1 MRIILG
7 TQNGTVILITT
18 HIDYSWLPISALQV
32 NMLLSFDDKG
42 NDLKATITRKLQSLS
57 HLLGMVVV
65 VVVVVAVVVAIA
77 VEVAAEVEVAVTSL
91 A

>member
-1 MRIILG
+1 
-7 TQNGTVILITT
+7 
-18 HIDYSWLPISALQV
+18 
-32 NMLLSFDDKG
+32 MLLSFDDKG

-65 VVVVVAVVVAIA
+65 VVVAVVVAIA

>member
-65 VVVVVAVVVAIA
+65 VVVAVVVAIA

>member
-7 TQNGTVILITT
+7 TQNDTVILITT

-65 VVVVVAVVVAIA
+65 VVVAVVVAIA